1 MSCPARCVPQY
12 FPLDTASYPA
22 LCVQRT
28 QRAGKFAVYFL
39 FVSIFGV
46 HRGAVDSL
54 GSLHRTQRAGQLT
67 GFVNYFRIMDTS
79 DVESVE
85 SSPIVGKIK
94 RRKKILSSS
103 SSSSSSGDEF
113 QVQKDFVLPTKR
125 RRNKYSG
132 IGVPYDDSCVQA
144 SSERKVE
151 DTTDQSYIKRKEEQA
166 SSERKVEDTAD
177 ESFITDEPNYT
188 HIQAVRHNAK

>member
-1 MSCPARCVPQY
+1 
-12 FPLDTASYPA
+12 
-22 LCVQRT
+22 
-28 QRAGKFAVYFL
+28 
-39 FVSIFGV
+39 
-46 HRGAVDSL
+46 
-54 GSLHRTQRAGQLT
+54 
-67 GFVNYFRIMDTS
+67 MDTS

-94 RRKKILSSS
+94 RRKKILPSS
-103 SSSSSSGDEF
+103 SSSSSSGDDF

-132 IGVPYDDSCVQA
+132 IGVAYDDSCVQA

-151 DTTDQSYIKRKEEQA
+151 DTTDQSYLKCKEEQASSERKVEDTTDQSYLKCKEEQA

-177 ESFITDEPNYT
+177 ESYIKRKEQHDERYRKYKEPFKKFKLLTQELIASCDNDTDVSDSELPG
-188 HIQAVRHNAK
+188 K